1 MQIKFILYIYTYLYI
16 LFLKFFLLLKRQ
28 VNITWYIPREMF
40 SYWSNVK
47 KNFES
52 IANLVKYKYEWKGFK
67 ILEFFQWKKKK
78 KFRNSYHYFE
88 ARKTTKEAI
97 VSTARRLYIQR
108 GHNFQKGGK
117 VRSFCRA
124 ISSRGKQRHFR
135 GNGRLS
141 KFRIPSRLRQRSN
154 TSLNS
159 SLSLSLSAR
168 FISPLA
174 IPPCLYIHQL
184 IDLTTYSF

>member
-1 MQIKFILYIYTYLYI
+1 MKKEEEVSKFLS
-16 LFLKFFLLLKRQ
+16 LFRSSKSLD
-28 VNITWYIPREMF
+28 
-40 SYWSNVK
+40 
-47 KNFES
+47 
-52 IANLVKYKYEWKGFK
+52 
-67 ILEFFQWKKKK
+67 
-78 KFRNSYHYFE
+78 
-88 ARKTTKEAI
+88 TTKEAI

-159 SLSLSLSAR
+159 SLSLPLRPIYLSSRHPSLPLHTPTDRSHDL
-168 FISPLA
+168 FVLIVKTVYLTSNISVSTGKIIEL
-174 IPPCLYIHQL
+174 
-184 IDLTTYSF
+184 